1 MADEIDRA
9 QDAVQDFSERSIQQ
23 AKAKAAQMPKG
34 NPGDCELCGEWSGRL
49 VQGVCAP
56 CRDKHNLP

>member
-1 MADEIDRA
+1 MADEADRA

-23 AKAKAAQMPKG
+23 AKAKAAEMPKG

>member
-1 MADEIDRA
+1 MANEIDRA
-9 QDAVQDFSERSIQQ
+9 QDTVQDFSERSIQQ
-23 AKAKAAQMPKG
+23 ARAKAAEMPKG